1 MIHRIASIDFCPPVV
16 LSGSSDKHLR
26 LFDMTTLQGWS
37 TSLDYK
43 AVASTSDVPLPFPL
57 LSSGSNSVSGMG
69 LICQACGSNS
79 IASQPVSRA
88 VENCVHGDLVRSVA
102 LGQDFVLSGSYDLSI
117 KVGLFFLAN
126 PLVNFIDLLLFY
138 FRYGIVKRGLSL
150 IILRVDTL
158 VVYFVLALIPRRCY

>member
-1 MIHRIASIDFCPPVV
+1 VFLISWSIYRIASIDFCPPVV

-43 AVASTSDVPLPFPL
+43 AVASTSNVPLPFSL
-57 LSSGSNSVSGMG
+57 LSSGSNNVSGHGMR

-79 IASQPVSRA
+79 IANQSVSRA
-88 VENCVHGDLVRSVA
+88 IENCSRCVHGDLVRSVA

-117 KVGLFFLAN
+117 KVGPFFSCYPCKYYWLG
-126 PLVNFIDLLLFY
+126 LL
-138 FRYGIVKRGLSL
+138 
-150 IILRVDTL
+150 ILGMGS
-158 VVYFVLALIPRRCY
+158 

>member
-1 MIHRIASIDFCPPVV
+1 MILHRIASIDFCPPVV

-43 AVASTSDVPLPFPL
+43 AVVASTSNVPPLPFPL
-57 LSSGSNSVSGMG
+57 LSSGSNSNISGMG

-88 VENCVHGDLVRSVA
+88 IENCSRCVHGDLVRSVA
-102 LGQDFVLSGSYDLSI
+102 LGQDFVLSGSYDLTI
-117 KVGLFFLAN
+117 KVGLYIYITN
-126 PLVNFIDLLLFY
+126 
-138 FRYGIVKRGLSL
+138 
-150 IILRVDTL
+150 TL
-158 VVYFVLALIPRRCY
+158 VDLAWLLAFLF